1 MQMRI
6 ARMLCI
12 TSMLCAPNYCSS
24 GAPDIA
30 QEPKEYVKVDAPLIA
45 LTHVRVIDGTG
56 ASAREDQTIIIADG
70 KIHSVAPAAETELPY
85 AASVMD
91 LKGYTVIPGLVGM
104 HEHMFYTAF
113 IDQSGAPALQQMNY
127 SFPRLY
133 LAAGVTTIRTAGSIA
148 PYMDINLKR
157 RIDSG
162 QIPGPKMRVTGPFL
176 GRSGLVEWAEVR
188 GADEMRKAVNYWADQ
203 GATSFK
209 AYIHITSDEL
219 RALIEAAHRRGAK
232 VTGHLCSAGFR
243 EAVEMGID
251 NIEHGFATNT
261 EFIPGKKPD
270 VCPPNGFNGL
280 ANLNVGDKAAQDLIR
295 LLVQRGVAITS
306 TLAVFEQ
313 YVADRAPVQPRV
325 LEAMSAQSRESCLSQ
340 RARVRANNSFE
351 AEFKKEMQFE
361 RDFVRA
367 GGLLLA
373 GSDPTGNGC
382 ILAGFGMQRQI
393 ELLVEAGFKPE
404 EAIQIA
410 TANGAR
416 FLGESDRIG
425 ALAPGKQAD
434 IIVISGNPAARIE
447 DIEKVEIVFKDG
459 VGYDPAKL
467 TESARGLAGLR

>member
-133 LAAGVTTIRTAGSIA
+133 LATGVTTIRTAGSIA

-219 RALIEAAHRRGAK
+219 RALIEAAHRR
-232 VTGHLCSAGFR
+232 
-243 EAVEMGID
+243 
-251 NIEHGFATNT
+251 
-261 EFIPGKKPD
+261 
-270 VCPPNGFNGL
+270 
-280 ANLNVGDKAAQDLIR
+280 
-295 LLVQRGVAITS
+295 
-306 TLAVFEQ
+306 
-313 YVADRAPVQPRV
+313 
-325 LEAMSAQSRESCLSQ
+325 
-340 RARVRANNSFE
+340 
-351 AEFKKEMQFE
+351 
-361 RDFVRA
+361 
-367 GGLLLA
+367 
-373 GSDPTGNGC
+373 
-382 ILAGFGMQRQI
+382 
-393 ELLVEAGFKPE
+393 
-404 EAIQIA
+404 
-410 TANGAR
+410 
-416 FLGESDRIG
+416 
-425 ALAPGKQAD
+425 
-434 IIVISGNPAARIE
+434 
-447 DIEKVEIVFKDG
+447 
-459 VGYDPAKL
+459 
-467 TESARGLAGLR
+467 